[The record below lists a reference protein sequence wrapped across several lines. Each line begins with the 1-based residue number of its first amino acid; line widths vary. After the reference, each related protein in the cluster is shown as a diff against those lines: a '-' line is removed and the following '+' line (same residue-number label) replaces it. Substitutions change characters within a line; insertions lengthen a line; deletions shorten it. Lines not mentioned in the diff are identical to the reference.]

1 MFARSYKV
9 ASFVT
14 HTTRRPSLLGSSGQW
29 TRQARTYASESNH
42 HPSVT
47 RRVLRPV
54 YVAGA
59 TALAVGFTVYSFDS
73 RAGLHRYVVTPLMRY
88 FLDAEQAHRWAVD
101 TAKWGIVPRDWKTDD
116 DTLRVTIWGRELT
129 NPIGL
134 AAGFD
139 KNAECID
146 GMFNLGFGT
155 VEIGSVTPEPQP
167 GNPKP
172 RVFRLTEDN
181 AIINRYGFN
190 SQGHQ
195 AVLEHLRTRK
205 RHHRAYG
212 KLDTYRSF
220 YEQRLLGINLGKNK
234 TSPEDS
240 GHDFVLGV
248 QRLGHLADYLV
259 VNVSS
264 PNTPGLRGMQR
275 KDVLFNL
282 LQEVKQ
288 ARDALAEPRPPLLVK
303 IAPDLS
309 DGELQDIA
317 AVVHDCQL
325 DGIIVANT
333 TVQRPSTLKSVLARE
348 TGGLSGPPVRP
359 MTLHCLREMY
369 RLTGGTVP
377 LIACGGVQSGKD
389 ALEYARAG
397 ATTIQLYTGMVYE
410 GPGIVRR
417 IKDEIVQELNG
428 KRWTD
433 VIGEDVKQ
441 RI

>member
-1 MFARSYKV
+1 MFARGYKV
-9 ASFVT
+9 AST
-14 HTTRRPSLLGSSGQW
+14 AAHTTRRGLFGSNGTW
-29 TRQARTYASESNH
+29 TSQSRAYTSES
-42 HPSVT
+42 SSAT

-54 YVAGA
+54 YVAGL
-59 TALAVGFTVYSFDS
+59 TAFAVGFTLYSFDS
-73 RAGLHRYVVTPLMRY
+73 RARVHRYVITPLMRY
-88 FLDAEQAHRWAVD
+88 FLDGEQAHQWAVEA
-101 TAKWGIVPRDWKTDD
+101 AKRGIVPRDWTHDD
-116 DTLRVTIWGRELT
+116 DVLRVTIWGKELS
-129 NPIGL
+129 NPVGL

-146 GMFNLGFGT
+146 SMFNLGFGT
-155 VEIGSVTPEPQP
+155 VEIGSVTPKPQP

-172 RVFRLTEDN
+172 RVFRLTEDD

-190 SQGHQ
+190 SQGHE
-195 AVLEHLRTRK
+195 AVLEHLRQRK
-205 RHHRAYG
+205 RKHRAYG
-212 KLDTYRSF
+212 NIDIDKSF
-220 YEQRLLGINLGKNK
+220 YNGRLLGINLGKNK
-234 TSPEDS
+234 SSLESS
-240 GHDFVLGV
+240 GDDFVLGV
-248 QRLGHLADYLV
+248 QQLGHMADYLV

-275 KDVLFNL
+275 KNILFNL

-288 ARDALAEPRPPLLVK
+288 ARDALPEPRPPLLVK

-309 DGELQDIA
+309 DGELQDVA
-317 AVVHDCQL
+317 AVVHDCKL

-333 TVQRPSTLKSVLARE
+333 TIQRPATLKSGKCH
-348 TGGLSGPPVRP
+348 TSGLSGPPVRP
-359 MTLHCLREMY
+359 MTLHCLKQMY

-377 LIACGGVQSGKD
+377 IIACGGVQSGKD

-397 ATTIQLYTGMVYE
+397 ATTIQLYTGMIYE

-428 KRWTD
+428 RRWVD

-441 RI
+441 I